1 MSEDLSDYEARLQA
15 ARILYEGTRGMSL
28 ADLSVQTDIPLRL
41 LKQRSRD
48 DGWRKRQETA
58 NGGQT
63 ADAEAVAE
71 AFKTAPP
78 PETTTDKAVVVETAN
93 HVGAPMPSVIDEVL
107 ERHRREWAAPRGLSA
122 EALRLRE
129 SNPSKAFERAKMAK
143 ITAETLKLVQDGER
157 KAYGIDAGVDLPAGS
172 VVVIERGEQA

>member
-1 MSEDLSDYEARLQA
+1 MSDDLSDYEARLQA

-48 DGWRKRQETA
+48 EGWRKRLEIA

-63 ADAEAVAE
+63 ADAAAMSE

-78 PETTTDKAVVVETAN
+78 PEPTTDQAVVVETAN

-122 EALRLRE
+122 EAMRLRDSE
-129 SNPSKAFERAKMAK
+129 PGKAFERAKMAK

-157 KAYGIDAGVDLPAGS
+157 KAYGIDAGHDLPPGS
-172 VVVIERGEQA
+172 VVVIERGNEK